1 MLIQTKTKSAK
12 HIRNMDDFQYTEQD
26 LKNIAK
32 YGCSG
37 RFDVPFVIHLA
48 KRCNVKNFDVNFT
61 ELYGVFSN
69 ETDFSGAIKRSLKNE
84 KKRFIKFYKTFE

>member
-1 MLIQTKTKSAK
+1 
-12 HIRNMDDFQYTEQD
+12 MDDFQYTEQD

-37 RFDVPFVIHLA
+37 RFDVPFIIHLA
-48 KRCNVKNFDVNFT
+48 KRHNVKNLDVNFA

-69 ETDFSGAIKRSLKNE
+69 ESDFSGAIERSLKNE
-84 KKRFIKFYKTFE
+84 KKDLSNFVKLLNKSK

>member
-1 MLIQTKTKSAK
+1 ME
-12 HIRNMDDFQYTEQD
+12 NFQYTEQD

-37 RFDVPFVIHLA
+37 RFDVPFVVHLA
-48 KRCNVKNFDVNFT
+48 KRHNVKNFDVNFA

-69 ETDFSGAIKRSLKNE
+69 ESDFSGAIKRSLKNG
-84 KKRFIKFYKTFE
+84 KKDLSNFVKLLNKNN